1 MQTCL
6 QLIFPPACSG
16 TGPKERRLLG
26 GCESLMKTHT
36 ALKCSSFNTDYV
48 THTHT
53 DLAPKHCSLLR
64 WACFLNAKLHLWE
77 FSPHEEAPRDMK
89 WNYCRQRPQICLLTW
104 GGCSI
109 PSLMKRAGMGT
120 NRTASIKRQATAIWG
135 CAAMM
140 SSDGCLAT
148 LCGAV
153 SFSMRIFL
161 LVYTQG
167 CFILYI
173 SLVIRLKHFI

>member
-1 MQTCL
+1 MWV
-6 QLIFPPACSG
+6 S
-16 TGPKERRLLG
+16 
-26 GCESLMKTHT
+26 
-36 ALKCSSFNTDYV
+36 ALKCESFNTDYV